1 MRTVLISPSWTLLL
15 DTYSHC
21 STDDRPPVDLAFYFL
36 GLTSGSKNPVHW
48 ICVIF
53 RARVSRGIPK
63 LSDCCWVPLRGGM
76 PSLRGAG
83 FERLFWRCDRRQ
95 WRSGAAGFISGGICF
110 MWFHWVV
117 SRWLH
122 WVTTVACCGYFRPL
136 WYIRSNLRNFN
147 ISCVGFKTAEGF
159 QLLCLGFAVFHI

>member
-53 RARVSRGIPK
+53 RTRVSRGIPK
-63 LSDCCWVPLRGGM
+63 LSDCCWVPLRGECRRYEALDLNDYFGDVTGDNGDQVLQV
-76 PSLRGAG
+76 SFQEAFVLCG
-83 FERLFWRCDRRQ
+83 FT
-95 WRSGAAGFISGGICF
+95 G
-110 MWFHWVV
+110 WFHAGC
-117 SRWLH
+117 
-122 WVTTVACCGYFRPL
+122 TG
-136 WYIRSNLRNFN
+136 
-147 ISCVGFKTAEGF
+147 
-159 QLLCLGFAVFHI
+159 